1 MALRGPRSTAELTLI
16 TMPDR
21 MELEPPA
28 DMGSEASGIF
38 RELVKSCKPGH
49 FRPVDRHLLATLAN
63 VIAAG
68 KHHARQG
75 QHKEWL
81 QCCTLQ
87 MQLSVKLRLTPSS
100 RYDAR
105 ASERTTRVSGQAAP
119 WEGYGINPLT
129 GELDRSK
136 LKGVKDIDMG
146 DNPKDET

>member
-1 MALRGPRSTAELTLI
+1 MALRGPRSAAELTLI
-16 TMPDR
+16 TLPDR
-21 MELEPPA
+21 TELEPPA

-105 ASERTTRVSGQAAP
+105 ASERGTRTSQENPP
-119 WEGYGINPLT
+119 WNPSWLNDDA
-129 GELDRSK
+129 LRISN
-136 LKGVKDIDMG
+136 KDVTRT
-146 DNPKDET
+146 DEDKT